1 MLHGISPLLEG
12 EILSRLYKMGH
23 GDYVLIADANYPADA
38 HARHI
43 ITLPGTT
50 SPEVL
55 EAIRSVIP
63 ADAYDGP
70 SVSLMK
76 SEQASLLD
84 VQKELVEVA
93 AVDQEQFELV
103 ERFAFYEKANGA
115 YLTIR
120 TGETRTYANALLRKG
135 VVMPFRGYPRPA
147 QGIGPSK

>member
-1 MLHGISPLLEG
+1 MLHGINPLLEG
-12 EILSRLYKMGH
+12 EILSRLFKMGH
-23 GDYVLIADANYPADA
+23 GDSILIADANYPADA

-43 ITLPGTT
+43 ISLPGTT

-76 SEQASLLD
+76 SEETTLLA
-84 VQKELVEVA
+84 VQKQLVEASSVPDER
-93 AVDQEQFELV
+93 VELV

-135 VVMPFRGYPRPA
+135 VVLPMTSKTPPA
-147 QGIGPSK
+147 PGVSPK

>member
-1 MLHGISPLLEG
+1 
-12 EILSRLYKMGH
+12 
-23 GDYVLIADANYPADA
+23 
-38 HARHI
+38 
-43 ITLPGTT
+43 
-50 SPEVL
+50 
-55 EAIRSVIP
+55 
-63 ADAYDGP
+63 
-70 SVSLMK
+70 K

>member
-1 MLHGISPLLEG
+1 MLHGINPLLEG
-12 EILSRLYKMGH
+12 EILSKLFKMGH

-38 HARHI
+38 NARHI
-43 ITLPGTT
+43 ISLPGTT

-63 ADAYDGP
+63 ADGYDGP
-70 SVSLMK
+70 SVSLMQ
-76 SEQASLLD
+76 SEEKSLLA
-84 VQKELVEVA
+84 VQQQLVEA
-93 AVDQEQFELV
+93 ASVSSERVELV

-135 VVMPFRGYPRPA
+135 VVLPLTTTPLPA
-147 QGIGPSK
+147 PGVSPK